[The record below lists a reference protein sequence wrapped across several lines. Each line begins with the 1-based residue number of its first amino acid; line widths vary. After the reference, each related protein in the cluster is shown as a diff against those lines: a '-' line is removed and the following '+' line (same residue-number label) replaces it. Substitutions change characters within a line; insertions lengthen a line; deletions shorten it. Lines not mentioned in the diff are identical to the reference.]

1 MSVFLLF
8 FLSLSSSICGDRFHQ
23 ATCEYLQSS
32 KLLVATCSM
41 FRIVFSQLM
50 NTFLPPYAI
59 AGWGK
64 NCGASQNK
72 IMTGLGE
79 IITGQAGMNVYDRD
93 LERSWSI
100 YFSLFSK
107 KILYNRSP
115 RGFML
120 NSYTFWRFCDWRWD
134 TMNRLPLVRQ
144 KSGSSI
150 QIFHRLCRFSATL
163 FSQMEMWCLCLNYVF
178 SCHSMA
184 HSWFCAGKV
193 SHERRDD
200 HLRLGWRLKNL

>member
-1 MSVFLLF
+1 MSVFF
-8 FLSLSSSICGDRFHQ
+8 FSHSWSTGGDRFHL
-23 ATCEYLQSS
+23 ATYEYLQSS
-32 KLLVATCSM
+32 NLLVATCSM

-79 IITGQAGMNVYDRD
+79 IITGQAGRQAWMCMTGTWREAGQYIF
-93 LERSWSI
+93 L
-100 YFSLFSK
+100 YFQK

-163 FSQMEMWCLCLNYVF
+163 FSQMEMWCLCINYVF

-193 SHERRDD
+193 SHERKDD